1 MLRILDEDIAILR
14 DFTVKAVI
22 RAIGLERA
30 FISIIVKNINFIRS
44 RIMDS
49 GEDSKFDA
57 WINQNVRKVMDSE
70 FAAIDRYNMDSQT
83 RKSIVAS
90 IRQILG
96 EME

>member
-1 MLRILDEDIAILR
+1 M
-14 DFTVKAVI
+14 
-22 RAIGLERA
+22 
-30 FISIIVKNINFIRS
+30 KNINFIRS
-44 RIMDS
+44 GIMYS

-57 WINQNVRKVMDSE
+57 WITQNVRKVMDSE